1 MLKSKW
7 GKGAIR
13 ARRVGGAIALTLLS
27 GVMVATNPNQQAYAE
42 YASEKLVSQIKD
54 ATCQQRELPQFLQG
68 VFDGAGDICRNAI
81 ASSGNV
87 VSLPIQAIVNRTTKR
102 QNFVILSVYT
112 TELPN
117 TKITSL
123 GAFGNFITF

>member
-7 GKGAIR
+7 GKG
-13 ARRVGGAIALTLLS
+13 VIALTLLS

-42 YASEKLVSQIKD
+42 YASEKLVTQIQD
-54 ATCQQRELPQFLQG
+54 ATCQQQKSPEFLQG
-68 VFDGAGDICRNAI
+68 ILSSAGEICRNAI
-81 ASSGNV
+81 ASSGDV
-87 VSLPIQAIVNRTTKR
+87 VSLPVQAIVNRTTTR